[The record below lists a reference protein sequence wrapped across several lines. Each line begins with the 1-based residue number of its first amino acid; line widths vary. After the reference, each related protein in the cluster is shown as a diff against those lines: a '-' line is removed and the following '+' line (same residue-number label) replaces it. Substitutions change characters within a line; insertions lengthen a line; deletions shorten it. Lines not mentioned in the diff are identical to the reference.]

1 MKERNHFETV
11 ILEMHFLKRAIC
23 SLALE
28 GNPLV
33 CAWPCPSWVDSLLLM
48 WATRARP
55 LQDLVRAREEDTL
68 GPWPST
74 RPCLAGVE
82 QVGLPVLAEEVIV
95 GINVFCFCMLAI
107 TQKKKWFLT
116 PTGNVFPLLVVTRVP
131 PGHALSSE
139 EAQQDMK
146 PPSMTTGKGGG
157 TWQPG

>member
-1 MKERNHFETV
+1 
-11 ILEMHFLKRAIC
+11 MHFLKRAIC

-33 CAWPCPSWVDSLLLM
+33 CAWPCPSWVDSLLM

-82 QVGLPVLAEEVIV
+82 QVGLLVLAEEVIV

-107 TQKKKWFLT
+107 TQEKKMVPDTNWKRF
-116 PTGNVFPLLVVTRVP
+116 PTAGGNQGA
-131 PGHALSSE
+131 PGARTQL
-139 EAQQDMK
+139 
-146 PPSMTTGKGGG
+146 
-157 TWQPG
+157 